1 VLIPAVED
9 GLEAMLRSALP
20 LPTEVGDVSFD
31 PPASTWSAQLSRIT
45 VNLFLYEVSRS
56 AQPGLPQGR
65 RVDGDGRVERRVQL
79 PMIQLSY
86 LVSAWAGS
94 PRDEHQLLSDV
105 LYAFLV
111 SPTIAPEH
119 LRSDLASSV
128 QLALITDERNR
139 PRDLWSTLGS
149 TPKGAFTVTATV
161 AADAFAW
168 SLAPR
173 GVERIEGMAAP
184 IPSAPPPGA
193 LLPAEAPARS
203 TTRSNGR
210 LVSAERPRTD
220 DAGTHDTAPDGG

>member
-1 VLIPAVED
+1 VLIPVVED

-20 LPTEVGDVSFD
+20 LPADVGDISFD

-45 VNLFLYEVSRS
+45 VNLFLYEVARS
-56 AQPGLPQGR
+56 AQPGQAPAR
-65 RVDGDGRVERRVQL
+65 RLDGDGRIERRVQL

-105 LYAFLV
+105 LYAFLG
-111 SPTIAPEH
+111 SPVIAPEH
-119 LRSDLASSV
+119 LRADMASSV

-149 TPKGAFTVTATV
+149 TPKGAFTITATV

-168 SLAPR
+168 LQAPR
-173 GVERIEGMAAP
+173 GVERIEGMARPAP
-184 IPSAPPPGA
+184 LPPRPSPFLPPGPAARTISRQDGQIVSAPRGNTD
-193 LLPAEAPARS
+193 EATP
-203 TTRSNGR
+203 T
-210 LVSAERPRTD
+210 E
-220 DAGTHDTAPDGG
+220 